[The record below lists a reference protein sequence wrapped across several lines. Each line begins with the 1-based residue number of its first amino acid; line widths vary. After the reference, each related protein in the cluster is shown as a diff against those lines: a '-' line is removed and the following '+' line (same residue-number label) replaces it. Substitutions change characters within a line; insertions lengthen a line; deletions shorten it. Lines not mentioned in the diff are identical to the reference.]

1 MSAPVPKSLP
11 PVGPSA
17 SCVVLLLHGLT
28 MDPAVLQPFAQ
39 TLGPATQGLTPAG
52 PVVYPDGSRSWWP
65 VDLGKRAAR
74 LAAGPVDL
82 ADRSPA
88 GRDRA
93 RAALDDAIAQAREAH
108 PGRPIVLAGFSQGGM
123 LALDWWLLG
132 QPAAEVK
139 GLALLSSSRIA
150 VDEWRPHLQRLAGVP
165 VLLAHGRQ
173 DPDLSFAAGEGLH
186 ALLLEAGA
194 RVRWLPFDGGH
205 ELPLVVWR
213 GLRRFV
219 SDHWGA

>member
-1 MSAPVPKSLP
+1 MTDSAPKDVPSVEP
-11 PVGPSA
+11 A
-17 SCVVLLLHGLT
+17 ARCVVLLLHGLT
-28 MDPAVLQPFAQ
+28 MHPAVLQPFAQ
-39 TLGPATQGLTPAG
+39 SLAPVASARVPAG

-65 VDLGKRAAR
+65 VDLDKRAAR

-88 GRDRA
+88 GRQAA
-93 RAALDDAIAQAREAH
+93 RAALDDALAEARLAH
-108 PGRPIVLAGFSQGGM
+108 PGLPIVLAGFSQGGM

-132 QPAAEVK
+132 QRSKDVH

-150 VDEWRPHLQRLAGVP
+150 LGEWQPHLHRLAGLP
-165 VLLAHGRQ
+165 VLVAHGQQ
-173 DPDLSFAAGEGLH
+173 DQDLGFSAGEGLH
-186 ALLLEAGA
+186 RMLLDAGA
-194 RVRWLPFDGGH
+194 RVRWLPFLGGH

-219 SDHWGA
+219 LDHWGP